1 MTVMRLNVARKVRH
15 YRLSKSRAYVALF
28 EAISNSIDA
37 IRERQTPGSIY
48 VTFKRDTSQANLLPD
63 IEDSGLLKEVTVTDD
78 GIGFNDENYSSFLE
92 SDTARKEQ
100 LGGRGLGRF
109 SWLKVFEKVEVM
121 SHFVTDGKGQKRT
134 FTFERTP
141 DGISTPSLTD
151 IADHKFSTTVKF
163 VNQKKDWEIPKR
175 QTTFAEK
182 LIEHFLPLF
191 VSGTVPKI
199 VLVDDDKG
207 DTLIVT
213 NYFNDHYKGQIS
225 EKPFSVLNKDFLLS
239 VHKTTIGSCNSL
251 VLLANNRA
259 TKVVNLAKYIVD
271 LENMLFDQDEEFFI
285 IAFIKGD
292 YLDSGASPE
301 RDEFHFGQDDEQDEI
316 DVKAIIAEASA
327 VIKKEISVLLQ
338 PIVDK
343 KKGRLDNMVSTVA
356 PEYRHVIA
364 KNPAI
369 VDEISPNAS
378 NAEIESILHREEYKQ
393 KQSTIKAIEKIL
405 EADSMEHEKVEK
417 AFQEITETAK
427 AELAKYVLW
436 RKHIINL
443 LEKRISWNTDKKFEK
458 EDSLHNLF
466 YSMRKTSDEVPHETN
481 NLWLV
486 DERLN
491 FHSYLA
497 SDKYLDEESRPDVLI
512 YNSPV
517 LFNNSENPEN
527 SFVVIEFK
535 RPSRNDYDDE
545 ENPIDQVYEYI
556 DKIRTGK
563 AKYPNGQ
570 LIIITENTPCYVYII
585 SDLTEK
591 MVKYCRKND
600 FIVTHDGLGFFY
612 YHKEYRAYI
621 EVISYQKVLKDSK
634 QRNRIFMK
642 KIGVQ
647 P

>member
-1 MTVMRLNVARKVRH
+1 MHLNVARKVRH
-15 YRLSKSRAYVALF
+15 YKLSKSRAHVALF

-37 IRERQTPGSIY
+37 IRERGISGRIF
-48 VTFKRDTSQANLLPD
+48 VTFKRDTSQPNLFPSN
-63 IEDSGLLKEVTVTDD
+63 EDSGLLKEVDVTDD
-78 GIGFNDENYSSFLE
+78 GIGFNNDNYDSFLE

-109 SWLKVFEKVEVM
+109 SWLKVFEKVEIV
-121 SHFVTDGKGQKRT
+121 SNFVIDGKGYKRT

-141 DGISTPSLTD
+141 DGISNPFLIDTD
-151 IADHKFSTTVKF
+151 DHKFSTTVKF
-163 VNQKKDWEIPKR
+163 INQKKEWEIPKR
-175 QTTFAEK
+175 PATFAEK

-191 VSGTVPKI
+191 VSGTAPQI
-199 VLVDDDKG
+199 VLSDDDKG
-207 DTLIVT
+207 EPLNVN
-213 NYFNDHYKGQIS
+213 NYFKDNYRGQIS
-225 EKPFSVLNKDFLLS
+225 EKPFSVLNKNFLLS
-239 VHKTTIGSCNSL
+239 VHKTTIGSCNSI

-259 TKVVNLAKYIVD
+259 TKVVNLSKYIVD
-271 LENMLFDQDEEFFI
+271 LENKLSDQDEEFYI

-301 RDEFHFGQDDEQDEI
+301 RGEFHFGYGEEQDEI
-316 DVKAIIAEASA
+316 DVKSIIAEASA
-327 VIKKEISVLLQ
+327 IIKEEISVLLQ
-338 PIVDK
+338 PILEMK
-343 KKGRLDNMVSTVA
+343 RSRLDNMVSTVA
-356 PEYRHVIA
+356 PEYRHVIT

-369 VDEISPNAS
+369 LDEISPNAS
-378 NAEIESILHREEYKQ
+378 NAEIETILHREEYNQ
-393 KQSTIKAIEKIL
+393 KQSTIKTVETIL
-405 EADSMEHEKVEK
+405 ETDSMDHEKVEE
-417 AFQEITETAK
+417 ALQEITETAK

-443 LEKRISWNTDKKFEK
+443 LEKRISWSADKKFEK
-458 EDSLHNLF
+458 EDTLHNLF
-466 YSMRKTSDEVPHETN
+466 YAMRKTSSEVPHETN

-497 SDKYLDEESRPDVLI
+497 SDKYLDEECRPDVLI

-535 RPSRNDYDDE
+535 RPCRNDYDNE

-556 DKIRTGK
+556 DKIRSKK

-600 FIVTHDGLGFFY
+600 FIITHDGLGFFY
-612 YHKEYRAYI
+612 YHKEYKAYI
-621 EVISYQKVLKDSK
+621 EVITYQKILKDSK

-642 KIGVQ
+642 KIGVL

>member
-1 MTVMRLNVARKVRH
+1 MSIMHLNVARKVRH

-37 IRERQTPGSIY
+37 IGERETTGSIHI
-48 VTFKRDTSQANLLPD
+48 TFKRDTSQATLLPD
-63 IEDSGLLKEVTVTDD
+63 NEDGGLLKEVTVTDN
-78 GIGFNDENYSSFLE
+78 GIGFTDDNYTSFLE

-109 SWLKVFEKVEVM
+109 SWLKVFEKVEIM
-121 SHFVTDGKGQKRT
+121 SDFVVDGKGHRRT
-134 FTFERTP
+134 FAFERTP
-141 DGISTPSLTD
+141 EGISNPSLIETD
-151 IADHKFSTTVKF
+151 DHKFSTMVKF
-163 VNQKKDWEIPKR
+163 INQKKEWEIPKR
-175 QTTFAEK
+175 QVTFAEK
-182 LIEHFLPLF
+182 LIEHFLPRF
-191 VSGTVPKI
+191 ISGTIPHI
-199 VLVDDDKG
+199 VLADDDKG
-207 DTLIVT
+207 DTLIVN
-213 NYFNDHYKGQIS
+213 NYFKDHYRGQIS
-225 EKPFSVLNKDFLLS
+225 EKPFSVLNKNFLLS

-259 TKVVNLAKYIVD
+259 TKVVNLSKYIID
-271 LENMLFDQDEEFFI
+271 LENKIFDQDEEFYI

-301 RDEFHFGQDDEQDEI
+301 RDEFHFGYDEEQDEI

-327 VIKKEISVLLQ
+327 LIKEEIAALLQ
-338 PIVDK
+338 PIVERK
-343 KKGRLDNMVSTVA
+343 RGRLDNIVSTVA
-356 PEYRHVIA
+356 PEYRHVIS

-378 NAEIESILHREEYKQ
+378 NAEIETILHREEYKQ

-405 EADSMEHEKVEK
+405 EAESMEHEKVEE

-443 LEKRISWNTDKKFEK
+443 LEKRISWNAAKKFEK

-497 SDKYLDEESRPDVLI
+497 SDKYLDEENRPDVLI

-535 RPSRNDYDDE
+535 RPSRNDYHDE

-556 DKIRTGK
+556 DKIRSCK

-585 SDLTEK
+585 SDLSGK

>member
-1 MTVMRLNVARKVRH
+1 M
-15 YRLSKSRAYVALF
+15 
-28 EAISNSIDA
+28 
-37 IRERQTPGSIY
+37 
-48 VTFKRDTSQANLLPD
+48 
-63 IEDSGLLKEVTVTDD
+63 
-78 GIGFNDENYSSFLE
+78 
-92 SDTARKEQ
+92 
-100 LGGRGLGRF
+100 
-109 SWLKVFEKVEVM
+109 FEKVEII
-121 SHFVTDGKGQKRT
+121 SDFVANGKGHKRT

-141 DGISTPSLTD
+141 DGISNPSLTVTN
-151 IADHKFSTTVKF
+151 DHKFSTTVKF
-163 VNQKKDWEIPKR
+163 INQKKEWEIPKR
-175 QTTFAEK
+175 QATFAEK
-182 LIEHFLPLF
+182 LIEHFLSLF
-191 VSGTVPKI
+191 VSGTVPQV

-207 DTLIVT
+207 DTLIVN
-213 NYFNDHYKGQIS
+213 NYFNDYYRGKIS
-225 EKPFSVLNKDFLLS
+225 EKPLSVLNKNFLLS

-251 VLLANNRA
+251 VLLANDRA
-259 TKVVNLAKYIVD
+259 TKVVNLSKYIVD
-271 LENMLFDQDEEFFI
+271 LENKLFDQVEEFYI

-301 RDEFHFGQDDEQDEI
+301 RDEFHFGYDEEQDEI
-316 DVKAIIAEASA
+316 DVKAIIEEAA
-327 VIKKEISVLLQ
+327 ALIKEEISALLQ
-338 PIVDK
+338 PIVEK
-343 KKGRLDNMVSTVA
+343 KKGRLNNIVSTVA
-356 PEYRHVIA
+356 PEYRHVIT

-378 NAEIESILHREEYKQ
+378 NAEIESILHQEEYKQ
-393 KQSTIKAIEKIL
+393 KQSTIKTIEKIL
-405 EADSMEHEKVEK
+405 EADSMELEKVEE
-417 AFQEITETAK
+417 AFQEIAETAK

-443 LEKRISWNTDKKFEK
+443 LEKRISWNADKKFVK
-458 EDSLHNLF
+458 EDALHNLF
-466 YSMRKTSDEVPHETN
+466 YSMRKTSDEVPLETN

-497 SDKYLDEESRPDVLI
+497 SDKYLDEESRPDVLV

-556 DKIRTGK
+556 DKIRSGK

-570 LIIITENTPCYVYII
+570 MIIITENTPCYVYII

-600 FIVTHDGLGFFY
+600 FITTHDALGFFY

-621 EVISYQKVLKDSK
+621 EVISYQKVIKDSK